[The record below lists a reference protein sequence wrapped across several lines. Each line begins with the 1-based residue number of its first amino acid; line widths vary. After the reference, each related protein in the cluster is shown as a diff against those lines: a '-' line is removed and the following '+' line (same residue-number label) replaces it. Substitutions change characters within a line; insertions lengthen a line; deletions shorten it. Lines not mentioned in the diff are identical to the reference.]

1 MHRIDDKS
9 LINEKT
15 IFGQNTDKGNEVLDW
30 SKKDNQIRLFFT
42 SPCHGGVDIHYVRA
56 TLELQAL
63 LQRHKI
69 PVTFHLIQS
78 SIVTQGRN
86 LCTAAFMK
94 SNCTHMLFVDTDIE
108 FDETSLLTMLKA
120 DKDIILTPY
129 PMKVIDWDKA
139 TNISQKSG
147 RHISKCGFYF
157 PMAFIDQDANV
168 DAYITHHGDYSYRGR
183 FIDEGE
189 KIK

>member
-1 MHRIDDKS
+1 MTIKIDDKS

-15 IFGQNTDKGNEVLDW
+15 IFGQNTNKGNDLLEWD
-30 SKKDNQIRLFFT
+30 KKEDEKQIKLFFA

-86 LCTAAFMK
+86 LCTAAFLK
-94 SNCTHMLFVDTDIE
+94 SE
-108 FDETSLLTMLKA
+108 
-120 DKDIILTPY
+120 
-129 PMKVIDWDKA
+129 
-139 TNISQKSG
+139 
-147 RHISKCGFYF
+147 
-157 PMAFIDQDANV
+157 
-168 DAYITHHGDYSYRGR
+168 
-183 FIDEGE
+183 
-189 KIK
+189 